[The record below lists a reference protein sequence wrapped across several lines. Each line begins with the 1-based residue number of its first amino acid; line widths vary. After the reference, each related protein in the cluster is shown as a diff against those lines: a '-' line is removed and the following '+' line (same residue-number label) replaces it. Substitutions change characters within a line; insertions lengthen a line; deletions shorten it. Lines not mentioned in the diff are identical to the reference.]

1 MSGGFEE
8 GRNLRGARASSEA
21 MHRLLALALLLSACG
36 DGRAPSPAKELEA
49 DVIDSSVAEGEPR
62 LPGVGGSLHPS
73 MARFT
78 GDTAALASPAICAEC
93 HEDVVET
100 WSQSAHARSS
110 FDNPWYR
117 ASIDAFREDRGHAES
132 RFCGGCHDP
141 ALLSTGAMD
150 AAVEPEDPRA
160 HAGITCLVCHST
172 VRTSA
177 DGNGSVVV
185 DIRDPLL
192 PDPANEAQVAAHVE
206 RMRPEPLAGP
216 GLCAT
221 CHRSFVGEAIGSP
234 HHVNGIEDIGTWR
247 ASAYAGAH
255 ARRIDEPVD
264 EASCSGC
271 HMPVVDAPLGDLAAT
286 DGRIRA
292 HSVRGAHT
300 ALENADA
307 TREMLERAATIDVP
321 RAQTDGEWEPIETF
335 AERESVRGELAFDVV
350 VRNVGAGH
358 KFPGGTRDLQDTWIE
373 LEVRDGGGRVVAE
386 AGTGHA
392 EGDDPSA
399 FVFRATVLDGEGRP
413 ERLHRV
419 DRFRAP
425 GYDRTLAPRD
435 AMVARYEVTFDAPV
449 RGPFTVQARLR
460 HRRHGLDF
468 QAFACEAHRSERGR
482 AFDRTSRALGREPID
497 PCAPEPI
504 HDIAVWRVG
513 ESERPQWRRLH
524 DLALALTHS
533 VQERLDEAR
542 PVLAE
547 AREATEDPFQRAMLD
562 LILARVAARQG
573 RLEEALSLCD
583 TAAEGAPAYAPAIAR
598 VRGEAYAQVWQWAA
612 AAEAFTEV
620 AEGAPG
626 DVASWRDLARAR
638 GSAGDDPGAFDAAR
652 RGLALGPRDADLLRS
667 QHLALE
673 RLDAGT
679 PEVREAFLAHRSV
692 DEGPTLLRLCQRSV
706 EGCDRDRQPV
716 PAIPMRT
723 R

>member
-1 MSGGFEE
+1 M
-8 GRNLRGARASSEA
+8 RP
-21 MHRLLALALLLSACG
+21 LLSIALLLSACA
-36 DGRAPSPAKELEA
+36 DGSAPPPAKGLEA
-49 DVIDSSVAEGEPR
+49 DVTDSSVAEDEPR
-62 LPGVGGSLHPS
+62 LPGVGASLHPS

-78 GDTAALASPAICAEC
+78 GDTAALVSPASCAPC
-93 HEDVVET
+93 HEDVVAT
-100 WSQSAHARSS
+100 WSTSAHARSS

-117 ASIDAFREDRGHAES
+117 ASIDAFREDRGDTES

-141 ALLSTGAMD
+141 ALLSTGGLD
-150 AAVEPEDPRA
+150 VEVAPEDPRA

-192 PDPANEAQVAAHVE
+192 PDPANDAQVAAHVE
-206 RMRPEPLAGP
+206 RMRPEPLEGP

-247 ASAYAGAH
+247 ASAYAGAN

-271 HMPVVDAPLGDLAAT
+271 HMPLVDAPLGDMAAT
-286 DGRIRA
+286 EGQVRA

-307 TREMLERAATIDVP
+307 THEMLRRAATIDVP
-321 RAQTDGEWEPIETF
+321 RVRSEAGWESVETF
-335 AERESVRGELAFDVV
+335 GERDSVEGPLAFDVV

-373 LEVRDGGGRVVAE
+373 LTLRDGAGRIVAE
-386 AGTGHA
+386 AGTEYA

-399 FVFRATVLDGEGRP
+399 FVFRATVLDAEGRP
-413 ERLHRV
+413 ERNHRV

-425 GYDRTLAPRD
+425 AYDRTLAPRD
-435 AMVARYEVTFDAPV
+435 AMVARYEVTLDSPAE
-449 RGPFTVQARLR
+449 GPFEVRARLR
-460 HRRHGLDF
+460 HRRHGREF
-468 QAFACEAHRSERGR
+468 QAFACEAHQSERGR
-482 AFDRTSRALGREPID
+482 AFDRTSRALGREPVD

-504 HDIAVWRVG
+504 TDIAEFTVFAGRI
-513 ESERPQWRRLH
+513 ERPRWRRLH
-524 DLALALTHS
+524 DLALALAHS

-547 AREATEDPFQRAMLD
+547 ARTATDDPFQRAMLD
-562 LILARVAARQG
+562 LIGARIAARQG
-573 RLEEALSLCD
+573 RLEEALTLAD
-583 TAAEGAPAYAPAIAR
+583 AAAEGAPEYGAAIAR
-598 VRGEAYAQVWQWAA
+598 VRGEAYAQVWQWEA
-612 AAEAFTEV
+612 AAEAFAEV

-679 PEVREAFLAHRSV
+679 PEVREAFLKHRSV
-692 DEGPTLLRLCQRSV
+692 DEGPALLRRCQRSV

-716 PAIPMRT
+716 PAIEMRA